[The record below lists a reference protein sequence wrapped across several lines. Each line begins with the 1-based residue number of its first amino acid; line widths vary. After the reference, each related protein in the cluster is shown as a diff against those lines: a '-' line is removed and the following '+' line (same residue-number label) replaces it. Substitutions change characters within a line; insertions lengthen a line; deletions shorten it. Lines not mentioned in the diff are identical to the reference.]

1 MTDNRTVVGVDVGGT
16 FTDVFFVNEADG
28 SCDVAKVPSTPA
40 DQSIG
45 ICNGITQERDD
56 LGDVSLIIHG
66 TTVGTNALLER
77 KGAKTGIITTEGF
90 RDVIEMRRR
99 DRPETWGLWGIFE
112 PVVSR
117 DLRIEVGERVL
128 ADGTLHTAVNP
139 TDVKAAAKTLLARG
153 AESVCVFFLN
163 SYANDRNEKAAA
175 AAVREVWP
183 NDHVTTS
190 SEILPEIREFERCST
205 STLNAYLQPPL
216 GDYLEKLD
224 KGLRGGGFGGEVLI
238 VQSNGGVMSVDTA
251 RAFPVRTALSGPAA
265 GVIAGAHIGDSAGF
279 PNLITCDM
287 GGTSFDVSLI
297 ADGESALAAQ
307 ASVDFG
313 MVVRTPMIE
322 ITTIGAGGGSIAWID
337 RGGLLQIGPESAGS
351 DPGPVCYGLGNDH
364 PTVTDANLVMGRINA
379 DRPIGGKLDR
389 LDVDAAKAAIINH
402 VAGPLGID
410 VMEAAEAVI
419 RVANAKMA
427 GAIRLVSVER
437 GHDPEKFVAMPFGGG
452 GSLHTGALIKEVG
465 LSKALVP
472 RFPGVTSALGCVIAD
487 MRFDRVHTLNVMLD
501 NLDLE
506 MLSRELTETAKDGE
520 KRLQEANV
528 SFNGIEH
535 VFELD
540 MLYLGQT
547 HTVAVRLPVAVVDD
561 KADINREIIQASF
574 EDAYRKSFGRLLD
587 GIAMR
592 VLNLRV
598 TVVGR
603 RPKFDL
609 TILRPSGDTSVENA
623 RIDSRQLWVE
633 GKWWEADIYSRLDL
647 PEGASV
653 PGPALLEQP
662 DTTIFIDP
670 DLAGEVDHFGNL
682 IISRKDGK

>member
-501 NLDLE
+501 DLDLE

-540 MLYLGQT
+540 MLYIGQT